1 MGQRKKSTSHAHDIC
16 MMNIKY
22 FSFYCRVL
30 NLPSL
35 NLPYTTAS
43 FDIADP
49 ASIQEGC
56 DV

>member
-1 MGQRKKSTSHAHDIC
+1 MGQRKKFMSHAHDIC

-22 FSFYCRVL
+22 FSFYYRVL

-35 NLPYTTAS
+35 NLPYATAS

-49 ASIQEGC
+49 ASIQDAC
-56 DV
+56 DI